1 LLCRDILYT
10 FDTMTTTELVTQ
22 IRAKQSCLCVGLDS
36 DLRHI
41 PAHLHREAEPLFA
54 FNKAII
60 DATAN
65 YAVAYK
71 PNVAFYEAAGEA
83 GWLQLRKTADY
94 IRAHYPG
101 LFLIADA
108 KRGDIGNT
116 SSGYAKA
123 FFETMD
129 MDAVTL
135 SPYMGRDTVQP
146 FLEYAGRW
154 VVLLAL
160 TSNPSAA
167 DFELTEEAGTGKKL
181 YEKVIETSK
190 AWGSEAN
197 MMYVVGATKAAM
209 LQGIRRII
217 PNHFLLVPGVGAQ
230 GGSLSD
236 VMKYGLNAHCG
247 LLVNASRAIIYAASG
262 EHFAAAAAGEA
273 RKIQQE
279 MARHLRE
286 YEQAHV

>member
-1 LLCRDILYT
+1 
-10 FDTMTTTELVTQ
+10 MTITELVGQ
-22 IRAKQSCLCVGLDS
+22 IKAKRSFLCVGLDS
-36 DLRHI
+36 DLQKI
-41 PAHLHREAEPLFA
+41 PAHLQREKEPLFA

-60 DATAN
+60 DATAAC
-65 YAVAYK
+65 AVAYK
-71 PNVAFYEAAGEA
+71 PNTAFYEALGEE
-83 GWLQLRKTADY
+83 GWMQLRKTAAY
-94 IRAHYPG
+94 IREHYPG
-101 LFLIADA
+101 MFLIADA

-123 FFETMD
+123 FFDTMD

-146 FLEYAGRW
+146 FLAYEGKW
-154 VVLLAL
+154 VILLAL

-197 MMYVVGATKAAM
+197 MMYVTGATKAGM
-209 LQGIRRII
+209 LQGIRKMI

-230 GGSLSD
+230 GGSLAD
-236 VMKYGLNAHCG
+236 VMRYGMNTHCG
-247 LLVNASRAIIYAASG
+247 LLVNASRTIIYADPG
-262 EHFAAAAAGEA
+262 KDFAAAAAEEA
-273 RKIQQE
+273 RKIQRE
-279 MARHLRE
+279 MACGLSEHRHQNID
-286 YEQAHV
+286 Y